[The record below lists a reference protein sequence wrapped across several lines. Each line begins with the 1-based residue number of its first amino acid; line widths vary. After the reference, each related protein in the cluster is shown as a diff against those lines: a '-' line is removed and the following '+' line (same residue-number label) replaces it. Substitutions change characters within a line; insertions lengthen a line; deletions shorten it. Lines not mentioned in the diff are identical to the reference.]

1 MAQRYCTNCGNDLG
15 PNDAFCGSCGKPTHE
30 TAAVATPE
38 ANVDVPP
45 PPGASANDAGSTTA
59 GAPGIPSATS
69 VEGEQPKRR
78 GCIFYLVVTVVILF
92 VLVQIVNL
100 GGNEQGGSGG
110 SGGGN
115 RAAAPAANGQ
125 GGQAA
130 DREPAPEQEPE
141 AEPEPAPEPEPD
153 PINLS
158 GNASQATDFFELEE
172 GLAVFDF
179 SHQGQ
184 ANFIATLVDEQGTEV
199 GYALGNEIGTVEPSS
214 ALRIPQAGR
223 YVLDVDADGPWSTEV
238 TQPRPADAPEKTA
251 FSGDNNAATPLFFT
265 GSGLK
270 RVTATHQGQGN
281 FIVSMLDAEGRETA
295 FAMVNEIGSGE
306 FSTTVTVP
314 QDGLYLFT
322 VEAEGPWTID
332 IE

>member
-1 MAQRYCTNCGNDLG
+1 MAQRYCTNCGNELG
-15 PNDAFCGSCGKPTHE
+15 PDDVFCGKCGRPAHE

-38 ANVDVPP
+38 ADVDVPP
-45 PPGASANDAGSTTA
+45 PPGASAGNTASPTVTSAPSDSTA
-59 GAPGIPSATS
+59 
-69 VEGEQPKRR
+69 EGGQPKKR

-92 VLVQIVNL
+92 VLVQIANL
-100 GGNEQGGSGG
+100 GGNEQGGSGD

-115 RAAAPAANGQ
+115 QAVAPVNEGQ
-125 GGQAA
+125 EDQA
-130 DREPAPEQEPE
+130 
-141 AEPEPAPEPEPD
+141 AEPEPEPEPEPD
-153 PINLS
+153 PIDLS

-179 SHQGQ
+179 SHQGS
-184 ANFIATLVDEQGTEV
+184 ANFIASLLDEQGTEV
-199 GYALGNEIGTVEPSS
+199 GYAIANEIGTIDSSS

-223 YVLDVDADGPWSTEV
+223 YVLDVDADGPWSSTV
-238 TQPRPADAPEKTA
+238 TQPRPAEAPEETS
-251 FSGDNNAATPLFFT
+251 FSGDNNAATPLFST
-265 GSGLK
+265 PGGLK

-281 FIVSMLDAEGRETA
+281 FIISMLDSEGRETA
-295 FAMVNEIGSGE
+295 FAMINEIGSGE

-322 VEAEGPWTID
+322 VEAEGPWTIN